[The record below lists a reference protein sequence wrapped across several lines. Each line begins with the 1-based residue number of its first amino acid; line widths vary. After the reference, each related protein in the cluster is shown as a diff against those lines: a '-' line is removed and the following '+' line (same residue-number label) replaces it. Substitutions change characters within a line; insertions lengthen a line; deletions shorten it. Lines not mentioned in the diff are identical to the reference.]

1 MKLRFYWIGATRD
14 KRLASLESEYLE
26 RIRKFLASE
35 IVSVPELKKNDPRG
49 RTAQLTR
56 EGKNLLSQIP
66 SSAKIN
72 VLHEKGEAFSSPQM
86 AKWLEGQLAG
96 GGQELS
102 FVVGGYWGIPEE
114 VTQKANRRIS
124 LGRMTFPHEIARV
137 LLLEQVYRAF
147 SINRGMP
154 YHK

>member
-14 KRLASLESEYLE
+14 SRLASLESEYLE
-26 RIRKFLASE
+26 RIRKFLPSE
-35 IVSVPELKKNDPRG
+35 IVSVPELKKSDPRG
-49 RTAQLTR
+49 RSAQLAR

-66 SSAKIN
+66 SPARII
-72 VLHEKGEAFSSPQM
+72 VLHEKGEALSSTQM
-86 AKWLEGQLAG
+86 AKWLERQLSG

-102 FVVGGYWGIPEE
+102 FVVGGYWGIPDQ
-114 VTQKANRRIS
+114 VTQKADCRIS